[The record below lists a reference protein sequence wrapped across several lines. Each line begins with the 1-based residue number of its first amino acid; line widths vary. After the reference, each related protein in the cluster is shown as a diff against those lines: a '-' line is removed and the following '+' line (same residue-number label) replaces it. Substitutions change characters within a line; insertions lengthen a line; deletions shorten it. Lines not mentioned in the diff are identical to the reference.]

1 MSKITEQERLEII
14 ELRRSGETLQRI
26 AQRYNLT
33 GERVR
38 QIIAL
43 YNAKAEAPVTVRVGN
58 RACCPQV
65 AERRQKVAE
74 LRLTGMTLAKIAEA
88 LDVPRH
94 TIIQDCRILTKSGV
108 LPEKKNND

>member
-14 ELRRSGETLQRI
+14 ELRRSGETLRRI
-26 AQRYNLT
+26 AEKYKLT

-38 QIIAL
+38 QIIAI
-43 YNAKAEAPVTVRVGN
+43 YNVTAETPVTVRIGN
-58 RACCPQV
+58 KACCPIV

-108 LPEKKNND
+108 LPKRNGND

>member
-1 MSKITEQERLEII
+1 MSKVTEQQKTEII
-14 ELRRSGETLQRI
+14 ELRRNGETLQRI
-26 AQRYNLT
+26 AERYSLT

-38 QIIAL
+38 QIIVK
-43 YNAKAEAPVTVRVGN
+43 YNATADSPVTIRIGN
-58 RACCPQV
+58 KARCPVV

-74 LRLTGMTLAKIAEA
+74 LRLSGMTLAKIAET

-108 LPEKKNND
+108 LSERTAND